1 MRMAFTAG
9 SKGFLLLTFNE
20 PPGPLY
26 GSEADKEGP
35 LAKTA
40 GSFASGD

>member
-1 MRMAFTAG
+1 MAFTAG
-9 SKGFLLLTFNE
+9 SKGFLQLTFNE
-20 PPGPLY
+20 PPSSPLY
-26 GSEADKEGP
+26 GSEGDKEGL